1 MKIIGNKKQHKIA
14 LQIVA
19 NYLIGKDALNRA
31 NANGSMNMEQWDD
44 AITYLTE
51 NTVDLLTMLVGVNGL
66 KYYTNKYG
74 LGVGKLI

>member
-1 MKIIGNKKQHKIA
+1 MKIIGNKKQHQLA

-31 NANGSMNMEQWDD
+31 NTDGSLSVEQWDD
-44 AITYLTE
+44 AITHLTQ
-51 NTVDLLTMLVGVNGL
+51 NTIELLTAIVGVNGL

-74 LGVGKLI
+74 LGVSKL